1 MSMNE
6 QETRYEL
13 IDPVLREK
21 GYRKPY
27 VKLETKAPVEPI
39 GPKGRRR
46 PGHGRT
52 DYLLCVET
60 PNGPAPLPIAVM
72 EAKREGED
80 PLKGMQQAK
89 GYSECDRFDAKYI
102 FSRGPLRFFPC

>member
-6 QETRYEL
+6 AETRYEL

-27 VKLETKAPVEPI
+27 VKLETKAPVEPV

-46 PGHGRT
+46 PGPGRT
-52 DYLLCVET
+52 DYLVLGAT
-60 PNGPAPLPIAVM
+60 RTGLAPA
-72 EAKREGED
+72 RERPGKHAERYK
-80 PLKGMQQAK
+80 PVTAGTVFYNPMR
-89 GYSECDRFDAKYI
+89 S
-102 FSRGPLRFFPC
+102 